1 MNPALQTKLTAHLRS
16 HARTLH
22 RLACGFGRHR
32 DADDILQTLYTRWC
46 KRVQSEPEWMPPA
59 THVELF
65 VAVRRVVMDIVAM
78 EERQRALLERSG
90 GWSSLEDSPEESLHA
105 FDRLQWVFSKMPP
118 QLAEALQAGLASGR
132 RSDAAVAAELGVT
145 TSTFTMRLFKAR
157 RVAEELASFFE
168 LLPLDQ
174 ANLLADL
181 RFGDKSRSSLAREA
195 GISLDELT
203 ARWKSALDD
212 IETTRKRRVA
222 S

>member
-1 MNPALQTKLTAHLRS
+1 MNPVHQTKLAAHLRC

-46 KRVQSEPEWMPPA
+46 KRVQSEPEWQPPS

-78 EERQRALLERSG
+78 EERQRALLERVD
-90 GWSSLEDSPEESLHA
+90 GWSRLADSPEESLHA
-105 FDRLQWVFSKMPP
+105 FDRLQWVFAKMPS

-145 TSTFTMRLFKAR
+145 VSTFTMRLFKAR

-181 RFGDKSRSSLAREA
+181 RFGDKSRSALARDA
-195 GISLDELT
+195 GISMDELS
-203 ARWKSALDD
+203 ARWRSALDE
-212 IETTRKRRVA
+212 IEATRKSRVA

>member
-46 KRVQSEPEWMPPA
+46 KRVQSEPEWMPPS

-132 RSDAAVAAELGVT
+132 RSDAAVAVELGVT

-203 ARWKSALDD
+203 ARWKSALDE